1 MTIPRIDR
9 RAFLRMGAVGAVG
22 LIGAGAIRFASGQDD
37 PSAPPRK
44 ELFVHSKDPPNGEPA
59 LEQLADEAL
68 TPFERFFVRN
78 HGSTPTIDVAD
89 YRLEISGL
97 VRNRLAF
104 SYQQL
109 NVRFR
114 PQKIEA
120 TLTCAGNR
128 RSEHSLTKQVEGV
141 PWGAGAIGNARW
153 TGVPLSVLLR
163 AAEVKEEAKHV
174 WFEGLDSVKHGGET
188 IAFGGSIPIDRAMA
202 GPDEGGAL
210 IAYQMNGRPLGA
222 EHGYPAR
229 AIVPGYIGA
238 RSVKWLGRI
247 VVSDRP
253 SDNHFLQGAYKII
266 TGDDPEELA
275 KAPPIY
281 EFPINAAICVPA
293 SGAMLTAGTIDVRG
307 YALAPGE
314 PDRTIDRVELSSDGG
329 TTWTAAEF
337 TSPARAFAWRLWKAK
352 LPVTPDTRE
361 LIVRAIDSKGDVQP
375 ERVDWNAKGY
385 LYNGW
390 HRVGVRVDS

>member
-9 RAFLRMGAVGAVG
+9 RAFLRIGVTGAAG
-22 LIGAGAIRFASGQDD
+22 LLASPSFRFASGQDD

-59 LEQLADEAL
+59 LAHLADAPL
-68 TPFERFFVRN
+68 TPFEHFYVRSN
-78 HGSTPTIDVAD
+78 GSTPAIDVAD

-97 VRNRLAF
+97 VRNQLAF

-128 RSEHSLTKQVEGV
+128 RSEHNRIKQVKGV
-141 PWGAGAIGNARW
+141 SWGAGAIGNARW

-229 AIVPGYIGA
+229 AIVPGYVGA

-266 TGDDPEELA
+266 TGDDPEELSN
-275 KAPPIY
+275 APPIY
-281 EFPINAAICVPA
+281 EFPVNAAICVPE
-293 SGAMLTAGTIDVRG
+293 SGAMLKAGTIDVRG

-329 TTWTAAEF
+329 ATWTAAEF
-337 TSPARAFAWRLWKAK
+337 TTPARPFCWRLWQAK
-352 LPVTPDTRE
+352 LPVTLDTRE
-361 LIVRAIDSKGDVQP
+361 LIVRAIDSKGGVQP
-375 ERVDWNAKGY
+375 ERAEWNALGY

-390 HRVGVRVDS
+390 HRVPVRVD

>member
-1 MTIPRIDR
+1 MPTPRVDR
-9 RAFLRMGAVGAVG
+9 RAFLRLGATGAVG
-22 LIGAGAIRFASGQDD
+22 LIGAGAFRFASAQDD

-44 ELFVHSKDPPNGEPA
+44 ELIVHSKDPPNGEPV
-59 LEQLADEAL
+59 LERLADEAL
-68 TPFERFFVRN
+68 TPFERFFVRS
-78 HGSTPTIDVAD
+78 HGSTPAIDVAE

-104 SYQQL
+104 SFQQL
-109 NVRFR
+109 CVRFR

-128 RSEHSLTKQVEGV
+128 RSEHSLTKKVEGV

-163 AAEVKEEAKHV
+163 AAEVKEGAKHV
-174 WFEGLDSVKHGGET
+174 WFEGLDSVKRDDGA
-188 IAFGGSIPIDRAMA
+188 IRFGGSIPIERAMA
-202 GPDEGGAL
+202 DPDGGAPL
-210 IAYQMNGRPLGA
+210 IAYEMNGRPLPA

-238 RSVKWLGRI
+238 RSVKWVGRI

-253 SDNHFLQGAYKII
+253 SDNHFLQGAYKIV
-266 TGDDPEELA
+266 TGDDPEELSN
-275 KAPPIY
+275 APPIY
-281 EFPINAAICVPA
+281 EYPINAAICVPE
-293 SGAMLTAGTIDVRG
+293 SGAMAKAGTIDVRG

-314 PDRTIDRVELSSDGG
+314 PGRTIDRVELSSDGG
-329 TTWTAAEF
+329 ATWTAAEF
-337 TSPARAFAWRLWKAK
+337 TTPARPFCWRLWNAK

-361 LIVRAIDSKGDVQP
+361 LIVRAVDSKGDVQP

-385 LYNGW
+385 LYNAW